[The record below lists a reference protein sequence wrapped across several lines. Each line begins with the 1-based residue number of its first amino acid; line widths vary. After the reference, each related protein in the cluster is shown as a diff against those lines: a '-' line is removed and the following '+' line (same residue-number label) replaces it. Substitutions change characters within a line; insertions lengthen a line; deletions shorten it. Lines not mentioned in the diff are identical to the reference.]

1 MAVSAVGAAALAAAA
16 PPGAGES
23 MLLRLLKHLTAT
35 TARTRLLFS
44 PGVLTQIES
53 AVAQAEAQHTGEI
66 RFAIETAL
74 PLPAI
79 WQGVTPRARALQAFS
94 HLRVWDTHGN
104 NGVLIYVL
112 RADRAVEIVADRGI
126 SARVSEGEWQALCR
140 EIEALFRE
148 NRYAQ
153 GSVAAV
159 DGVAKLLRTHFPSG
173 GPSGGEGSNE
183 LPNQPVLL

>member
-1 MAVSAVGAAALAAAA
+1 M
-16 PPGAGES
+16 
-23 MLLRLLKHLTAT
+23 MLLRLFKHLTAT
-35 TARTRLLFS
+35 TTRTRMLF
-44 PGVLTQIES
+44 PTPVLQQIES
-53 AVAQAEAQHTGEI
+53 AVTQAETAHTGEI

-79 WQGVTPRARALQAFS
+79 WHGLTPRARALEAFS
-94 HLRVWDTHGN
+94 LLRVWDTHHN

-126 SARVSEGEWQALCR
+126 SGQVTDAQWQALCR
-140 EIEALFRE
+140 EIEGLFRA

-153 GSVAAV
+153 GAVAAV
-159 DGVAKLLRTHFPSG
+159 EGVARLLRLHFPPSTP
-173 GPSGGEGSNE
+173 GPNE

>member
-1 MAVSAVGAAALAAAA
+1 
-16 PPGAGES
+16 
-23 MLLRLLKHLTAT
+23 MLLRLLKHLIAT
-35 TARTRLLFS
+35 SARTRVLF
-44 PGVLTQIES
+44 PPAVLTQIEA

-79 WQGVTPRARALQAFS
+79 WQGVTPRARALEAFS
-94 HLRVWDTHGN
+94 QLRVWDTHGN

-126 SARVSEGEWQALCR
+126 SQRVSEAEWQALCR

-159 DGVAKLLRTHFPSG
+159 GGVARLLREHFPSG
-173 GPSGGEGSNE
+173 SSGSNE
-183 LPNQPVLL
+183 LPNQPILL